1 MGMEFTKHFYD
12 ALHEYKKV
20 FMDVFGIDESLI
32 DDESIIVVLMARE
45 IERMKE
51 TQKLK
56 DLVYHNKNA

>member
-32 DDESIIVVLMARE
+32 DDESLIVGVLTHEM
-45 IERMKE
+45 ERMKK
-51 TQKLK
+51 TQKFSLP
-56 DLVYHNKNA
+56 